1 MPSCHPLTS
10 GFQKRGVPVAWQG
23 AQQRDVR
30 SEGLQVPDGEDRDMR
45 SGSWDWHSRLTYA
58 SWIVS
63 PGVHSEFQGRVT
75 MRRGY
80 TLPFQARRVSSQD
93 WGHKDATK
101 VLALH
106 KFVPL
111 GLAG

>member
-1 MPSCHPLTS
+1 
-10 GFQKRGVPVAWQG
+10 
-23 AQQRDVR
+23 
-30 SEGLQVPDGEDRDMR
+30 MR